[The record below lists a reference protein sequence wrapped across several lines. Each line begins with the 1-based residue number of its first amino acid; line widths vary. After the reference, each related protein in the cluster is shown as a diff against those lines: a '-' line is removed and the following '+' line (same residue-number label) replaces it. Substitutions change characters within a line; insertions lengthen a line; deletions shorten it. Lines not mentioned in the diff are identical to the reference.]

1 MRPVSRKQQ
10 GWLLPFCLV
19 YLALGT
25 ALILNELDRVILLMR
40 QMNRVIE
47 REQVLDEMEREL
59 NAIQQLNQHGD
70 PRYKIPAITA
80 EGETRWL
87 LREAAYRI
95 MVPVLQGDAGRC
107 LWEVELIML
116 TSLSAGS
123 EREDGWFVYACEWY
137 ETGDQVRFYVPQTH
151 W

>member
-47 REQVLDEMEREL
+47 REEVLAEMESDL
-59 NAIQQLNQHGD
+59 KAIQQLNQPGNQV
-70 PRYKIPAITA
+70 YKIPAITA

-87 LREAAYRI
+87 LNEAAYTI
-95 MVPVLQGDAGRC
+95 MVPELQADAGRC

-116 TSLSAGS
+116 TSLLVGS
-123 EREDGWFVYACEWY
+123 EREDSWSVYACEWY
-137 ETGDQVRFYVPQTH
+137 ESGDQVRFYVPQTH